1 MQRCSLALANELSE
15 MSEVAEVT
23 VSGGQ
28 NLPFVSFCPSNCSQE
43 ISLNPFDSSV
53 SFGII
58 VYSDYGS
65 RWHEFPDAL

>member
-1 MQRCSLALANELSE
+1 MQLCSLTLANELSE
-15 MSEVAEVT
+15 MSEVAVVT
-23 VSGGQ
+23 LSGGQ
-28 NLPFVSFCPSNCSQE
+28 HLPFVSLSVHPTALR
-43 ISLNPFDSSV
+43 SLNPFDSSV